1 MAVAL
6 VCHMFRIERSSGV
19 GKVRLKVIG
28 RVTSKELPD
37 LENILRVDRGSS
49 LSIDLAE
56 VTLVDREVVQFLATL
71 ESQNI
76 GLQNCPAYIREWIV
90 RECGP
95 P

>member
-1 MAVAL
+1 
-6 VCHMFRIERSSGV
+6 MFRIERSSGV

>member
-1 MAVAL
+1 
-6 VCHMFRIERSSGV
+6 MFRIQRSSEV

-37 LENILRVDRGSS
+37 LQDILRAESGSS